1 MAEKI
6 KLTQQEQ
13 VRRQKMQDLI
23 DMGVDPFGAA
33 FARTHKTGDIV
44 PVYKDKTKEEL
55 EELQIPVTVAGRIM
69 TKRRMGKAG
78 FMHIQDIDGQIQ
90 IYVRKDEV
98 GDAPYELYK
107 KNDLGDIVGISG
119 VLMKTDHGDLAIRAK
134 EYTHLSKA
142 LRPLPEKFHGLQ
154 DTEERFRRRYV
165 DLIMNEE
172 ARKIAVTRPKIIRA
186 IQSYLDGQGLIEV
199 ETPVLQPILGGA
211 AARPFITHHN
221 TLDMPFYL
229 RIATELPLK
238 RLIVGGLE
246 GVYEIG
252 RLFRNEGMD
261 ATHNPEFTTV
271 EAYVA

>member
-98 GDAPYELYK
+98 GDAPYEL
-107 KNDLGDIVGISG
+107 
-119 VLMKTDHGDLAIRAK
+119 
-134 EYTHLSKA
+134 
-142 LRPLPEKFHGLQ
+142 
-154 DTEERFRRRYV
+154 
-165 DLIMNEE
+165 
-172 ARKIAVTRPKIIRA
+172 
-186 IQSYLDGQGLIEV
+186 
-199 ETPVLQPILGGA
+199 
-211 AARPFITHHN
+211 
-221 TLDMPFYL
+221 
-229 RIATELPLK
+229 
-238 RLIVGGLE
+238 
-246 GVYEIG
+246 
-252 RLFRNEGMD
+252 
-261 ATHNPEFTTV
+261 
-271 EAYVA
+271 

>member
-119 VLMKTDHGDLAIRAK
+119 VLMKTDHGDLGK
-134 EYTHLSKA
+134 GVH
-142 LRPLPEKFHGLQ
+142 PP
-154 DTEERFRRRYV
+154 V
-165 DLIMNEE
+165 
-172 ARKIAVTRPKIIRA
+172 
-186 IQSYLDGQGLIEV
+186 QG
-199 ETPVLQPILGGA
+199 PA
-211 AARPFITHHN
+211 AAAGEVPRPAGYRRAVPPAVCGSHH
-221 TLDMPFYL
+221 
-229 RIATELPLK
+229 E
-238 RLIVGGLE
+238 
-246 GVYEIG
+246 
-252 RLFRNEGMD
+252 
-261 ATHNPEFTTV
+261 
-271 EAYVA
+271 